1 MNRTD
6 RLYALVEEL
15 RAVSPRPRSAR
26 RLAEHFGVSAR
37 TVERDLRALQESGV
51 PIYAEA
57 GRNGGYVI
65 DKARTL
71 PPLSITPDEAV
82 ALAAALHTLHG
93 SPFADAARSVL
104 HKVRAVMPPRELAEA
119 DALAERVVVIPPGMG
134 AGRVASVVEEA
145 LSRRRV
151 LELSYVDRHGAVSD
165 RVVEPLGLLGGGE
178 HWYLLAWC
186 RTRDAVRGFR
196 LDRVRDVVMLDESA
210 PVRDIDLTEIDA
222 LGREIVGLSRLDVT
236 PNTDRTLSR

>member
-26 RLAEHFGVSAR
+26 RLAEHFGVSVR

-51 PIYAEA
+51 PVYAET

-65 DKARTL
+65 DKSRTL
-71 PPLSITPDEAV
+71 PPLSMTPSEAV
-82 ALAAALHTLHG
+82 ALAAALHSLHG

-119 DALAERVVVIPPGMG
+119 DALAERVVVIPEPGG
-134 AGRVASVVEEA
+134 VRDVAKVVEEA
-145 LSRRRV
+145 LTRGRV
-151 LELSYVDRHGAVSD
+151 VELSYVDRNGAVSA
-165 RVVEPLGLLGGGE
+165 RVVEPLGVLAGGE
-178 HWYLLAWC
+178 HWYLLGWC
-186 RTRDAVRGFR
+186 RSRDAVRGFR
-196 LDRVRDVVMLDESA
+196 LDRVRDAAVLAEAA
-210 PVRDIDLTEIDA
+210 PRREVDLAGIDA
-222 LGREIVGLSRLDVT
+222 LGWELVSLADLDVT
-236 PNTDRTLSR
+236 PNTHTTLSH

>member
-26 RLAEHFGVSAR
+26 RLAERFGVSVR

-65 DKARTL
+65 DKRRTL
-71 PPLSITPDEAV
+71 PPLSITPAEAV
-82 ALAAALHTLHG
+82 ALTAALHSLHG

-119 DALAERVVVIPPGMG
+119 DTLAENVVVIPARKGT
-134 AGRVASVVEEA
+134 RSVAKAVEDA
-145 LSRRRV
+145 IARRKV
-151 LELSYVDRHGAVSD
+151 LELSYVDRLGAVSS
-165 RVVEPLGLLGGGE
+165 RIVEPLGLLGGGE

-196 LDRVRDVVMLDESA
+196 LERVRDATVLGEGVPS
-210 PVRDIDLTEIDA
+210 RDIDLTEIDA
-222 LGREIVGLSRLDVT
+222 LGRELVGLARLDVS
-236 PNTDRTLSR
+236 PNTDRTVSR